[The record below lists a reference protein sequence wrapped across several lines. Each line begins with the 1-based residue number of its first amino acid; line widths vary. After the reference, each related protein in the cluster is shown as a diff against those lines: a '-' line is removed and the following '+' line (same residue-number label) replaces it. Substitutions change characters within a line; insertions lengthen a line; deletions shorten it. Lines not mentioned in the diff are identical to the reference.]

1 MVINE
6 EKEYFSMNTKKHT
19 EFSTPPIGSKISRF
33 DHCPC
38 FSARR
43 SLLATEPICWFCRF
57 AKFDLFADKLPE
69 SGVCKHPVEQ
79 AEDKKK

>member
-1 MVINE
+1 MIQGDFAMDTE
-6 EKEYFSMNTKKHT
+6 KHT
-19 EFSTPPIGSKISRF
+19 DYLSPPIGSDVSRF

-57 AKFDLFADKLPE
+57 AKFDLFADRLPE

-79 AEDKKK
+79 TEKRNKDL